1 MLPDNNFNLFFT
13 PQFLKIS
20 HLEIS
25 KSSNLKSSP
34 IFMKKSLQK
43 IVKLSHY
50 CVTCFHLPIFLLI
63 EKHLVNEERKL
74 WPNIFQIKYRA
85 IHIWL
90 VEAIGSSSIEFCSV
104 SCSLTT
110 TSKKSLNF
118 SDFKNPSV

>member
-20 HLEIS
+20 HFEIS
-25 KSSNLKSSP
+25 KSSNLKNRP

-43 IVKLSHY
+43 IVKFSQY

>member
-20 HLEIS
+20 HFEIS
-25 KSSNLKSSP
+25 KSSNLKNRP